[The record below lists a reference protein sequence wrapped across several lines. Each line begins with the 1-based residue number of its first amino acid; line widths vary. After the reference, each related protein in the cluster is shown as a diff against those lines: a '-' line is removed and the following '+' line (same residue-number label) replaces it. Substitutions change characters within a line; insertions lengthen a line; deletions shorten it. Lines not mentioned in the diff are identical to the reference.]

1 MSKNKLYKIYLS
13 IHKNFI
19 KISKEYFLI
28 DNRFNVPYEEYF
40 IEWMH
45 GMGVRF
51 RSLTNEITINEK
63 TYLTPKEFKNIME
76 KEFKN
81 EDIQVIY

>member
-1 MSKNKLYKIYLS
+1 
-13 IHKNFI
+13 
-19 KISKEYFLI
+19 
-28 DNRFNVPYEEYF
+28 
-40 IEWMH
+40 
-45 GMGVRF
+45 MGVRF